1 MLGVV
6 WAIMGVSAL
15 LLNAIV
21 RLAGRGWEA
30 LQMDLSAVQWV
41 VLVVFAL
48 FMMVAEGY
56 RGFQK
61 KFSPRTAARVRYIR
75 ENPTGLR
82 VLLAPFFAMGFFDAN
97 RKTFLV
103 AWILTIMIIVL
114 IIAVSFLAQP
124 WRGIVDV
131 GVVLGLSWGLISF
144 WIFCVKALTKV
155 EFSHSPEMP

>member
-61 KFSPRTAARVRYIR
+61 KISP
-75 ENPTGLR
+75 
-82 VLLAPFFAMGFFDAN
+82 
-97 RKTFLV
+97 